1 MNQEAFRRLLNQV
14 FLQHEFP
21 LSHTQQDQFVTYWR
35 ELGRWNSRVN
45 LTSIRDTREVVLKHF
60 LDSVGVLQRFPIKAG
75 DSVVDIGAGAG
86 FPGLPLKIYVPDIR
100 LTLIESSSKK
110 ASFLQFLVSQLDIK
124 SARTGVQ
131 IVVQRA
137 EAFAEQR
144 ENLGVYDWVL
154 TRYVA
159 SLADSVPYCLP
170 LLKRDGTWIAY
181 KSRGV
186 EGEIRAASSQLQ
198 ALGGEV
204 TSVLDSQIPELNR
217 SYVAIGNSDRAG
229 GARQI

>member
-1 MNQEAFRRLLNQV
+1 MNQV

-35 ELGRWNSRVN
+35 ELERWNSRVN

-60 LDSVGVLQRFPIKAG
+60 LDSVGILQRFPIKAG

-86 FPGLPLKIYVPDIR
+86 FPGLPLKICVPDIR

-159 SLADSVPYCLP
+159 SLADSASYCLP

-181 KSRGV
+181 KSREV

-217 SYVAIGNSDRAG
+217 GYVAIGNSDRAG